1 MRVLHLDTET
11 GWRGGQQQVLL
22 LAQGLSTHPRFTGE
36 AITVC
41 RPGSQLAQRL
51 AAANLPRRELDLVSP
66 WSPLGVWRL
75 RRLADEMGVDIIH
88 AHASHAHN
96 LAALATIAS
105 RRHLVVTRRVDFT
118 PKGAWKYR
126 RCAKVVAISQA
137 IAGLLRGAGV
147 PSERIAVIPSGI
159 DPQRFAGAD
168 RARGRAALGLAAGD
182 LAVLCV
188 AALEDHKDHA
198 TLLAAWER
206 VAAAHPQAHLLL
218 AGEGGL
224 REAVAA
230 RAAALPRVRLLGF
243 RDDIPDL
250 LAASDAFALTSHMEG
265 LGTAVMDAMCCGLPV
280 VATRAGGIP
289 ELIEDG
295 ADGLLA
301 PVRDATAIAGAL
313 SKVLEDAL
321 LRQRLGAAAR
331 ATANRRFLA
340 SAMVDAYVDLY
351 DRITR
356 GA

>member
-1 MRVLHLDTET
+1 MRVLHLDTDL

-22 LAQGLSTHPRFTGE
+22 LAQGLASHPRFRGE

-41 RPGSQLAQRL
+41 RPGSILAQRL
-51 AAANLPRRELDLVSP
+51 GAANLPRRELDVASP
-66 WSPLGVWRL
+66 WSPVGVWKL
-75 RRLADEMGVDIIH
+75 RRLATELGVDVIH

-105 RRHLVVTRRVDFT
+105 RRHLVVTRRVDFP
-118 PKGAWKYR
+118 PKGIWKYR
-126 RCAKVVAISQA
+126 RCDRIVAISQA

-147 PSERIAVIPSGI
+147 PSERTVVIPSGI
-159 DPQRFAGAD
+159 DPLRFAEAD
-168 RARGRAALGLAAGD
+168 RARGRAALGLAEDD

-206 VAAAHPQAHLLL
+206 IAAAHPRAKLLL
-218 AGEGGL
+218 AGEGRL
-224 REAVAA
+224 RETIAA

-250 LAASDAFALTSHMEG
+250 LAASDAFALTSHLEG

-295 ADGLLA
+295 VDGLLA
-301 PVRDATAIAGAL
+301 PVRDASAVATALA
-313 SKVLEDAL
+313 SVLADPG
-321 LRQRLGAAAR
+321 LRARLGAAGQ
-331 ATANRRFLA
+331 ATAQRRFLA